1 MRSRQCAYREAG
13 NETER
18 SEALLAGKKKK
29 YLKQCMGSSSIKA
42 LSKSVEVLVVSKQEE
57 AGTSISAT
65 QYPIGQLV
73 YQRELGKE
81 RANKSLVGVRTNP
94 RH

>member
-1 MRSRQCAYREAG
+1 MKQKGLKLSLRG
-13 NETER
+13 
-18 SEALLAGKKKK
+18 GGGD
-29 YLKQCMGSSSIKA
+29 YLKQCVGSSSIKA

-57 AGTSISAT
+57 AGPSISAT

-81 RANKSLVGVRTNP
+81 SANKSLIGVRTNP